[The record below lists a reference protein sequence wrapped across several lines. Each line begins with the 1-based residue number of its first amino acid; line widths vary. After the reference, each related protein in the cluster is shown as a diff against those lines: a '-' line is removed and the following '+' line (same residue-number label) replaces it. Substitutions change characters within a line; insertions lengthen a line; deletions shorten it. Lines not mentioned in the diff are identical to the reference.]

1 MAGCKMGTMS
11 HPRWLRV
18 SQETPPLFGKTKFLE
33 AQIDEFLD
41 KVAEGSI
48 YFENGLL
55 VLIDQGLTAACEE
68 KLQQVLGLQERCNE
82 LRRSVVSTLY
92 TEMLI
97 PDFRGNVLSLLS
109 NLYGLLRVLTKSFQE
124 FMIEHATTSISA
136 EDKVEIEA
144 LIGFVVKSI
153 QSTIIASRAFFRNPP
168 AVRDHIYEIRVF
180 SAEAGKVALRLKTR
194 IFSSAMPLERMM
206 HARDSIDI
214 IAAIS
219 EMAEEIS
226 DDLSIYAIKRIL

>member
-1 MAGCKMGTMS
+1 M
-11 HPRWLRV
+11 
-18 SQETPPLFGKTKFLE
+18 SQETPPLFGKTRFLE

-55 VLIDQGLTAACEE
+55 VLIDQGVSAACEE
-68 KLQQVLGLQERCNE
+68 KLQQMLNLQERCND
-82 LRRSVVSTLY
+82 LRRSVVNTLY

-109 NLYGLLRVLTKSFQE
+109 HLYGLLRGLTTSFQE
-124 FMIEHATTSISA
+124 FMIEHATTSMTGEEKA
-136 EDKVEIEA
+136 DVEA
-144 LIGFVVKSI
+144 LINFVAKSI

-180 SAEAGKVALRLKTR
+180 ATEAGKVALRLKKG
-194 IFSSAMPLERMM
+194 IFSSTMPLERML

-214 IAAIS
+214 IAAIAD
-219 EMAEEIS
+219 MTEEIS
-226 DDLSIYAIKRIL
+226 DELSIYAIKRVL